1 MYVPADG
8 TGCFRCGPKG
18 WRVTQLIT
26 TFLPSGYR
34 YKISV
39 PCFCCCGSSS
49 VTMRRGWLTPKH
61 GRVPES
67 TLHNVQPVTEHP
79 FHSVVTLAK
88 IDHLDPRFICRIPP
102 TPPPPSPQKGAGG
115 WASTPP
121 SLLCRAAAGVQN
133 LRVEIW
139 LALDPMQEKNKR
151 RCSQA
156 CDVHSGRILRDPRGA
171 LVLLV
176 LIRDYI
182 LVVATIART
191 LGKCVIPPAAVSLL
205 LP

>member
-88 IDHLDPRFICRIPP
+88 IDHLDPRFICRIPL
-102 TPPPPSPQKGAGG
+102 TPPPQRVQVVGHQRHPHSCAELLQVCKIYEWKFG
-115 WASTPP
+115 WRWIQCKKKTKEDAAR
-121 SLLCRAAAGVQN
+121 RAMCIQ
-133 LRVEIW
+133 
-139 LALDPMQEKNKR
+139 
-151 RCSQA
+151 
-156 CDVHSGRILRDPRGA
+156 
-171 LVLLV
+171 
-176 LIRDYI
+176 
-182 LVVATIART
+182 VV
-191 LGKCVIPPAAVSLL
+191 S
-205 LP
+205 